1 MEIPEHPE
9 IDRCLSTGYPNVEER
24 KVITCVDCDKEL
36 YGDDAVF
43 IWDGEYLCEECVL
56 ERIEENYPIKTI
68 AELLGIAWKSAYLI
82 QEDE

>member
-9 IDRCLSTGYPNVEER
+9 IDRCLSTGYPNGEER
-24 KVITCVDCDKEL
+24 TAISCVDCDNEL
-36 YGDDAVF
+36 SGDDAVF
-43 IWDGEYLCEECVL
+43 IWDGEYLCEKCVL